1 MRFVLLKIVI
11 CIMFIKYIKGFY
23 ERLMGFKIKIVF
35 KLKNIWYKKI
45 IGISENLNNYI
56 YVEGIIYKNVYLLY
70 IIKFLKW
77 YLKCNY
83 YK

>member
-56 YVEGIIYKNVYLLY
+56 YVEGKIYKNVYS
-70 IIKFLKW
+70 I
-77 YLKCNY
+77 Y
-83 YK
+83 YKVFEMIFEM